1 MEPGEF
7 GQRPLPGHVSL
18 ITGGNGGIGYG
29 LAVGLLAAGA
39 DVAIAGRNEA
49 KTREAADRLRQ
60 RFPGRRVLEV
70 TADVSDDEQVTAMVE
85 RTVAQLGRVDSCF
98 ANAGLSSS
106 ARAVWELSADDWR
119 KVMSV
124 NLDGAFYTLR
134 TAAKHMVDRG
144 GGGAL
149 VAVSSTSAVH
159 GAPFQPH
166 YATAKT
172 ALLGLVRSMAVALAR
187 HQVRVNSLLPGW
199 TKTELLA
206 AALKNDKFGENT
218 ISRTPVRRHAEPEEF
233 AAVAAFLADPT
244 ITFHTGDAMVMDGG
258 YTIF

>member
-1 MEPGEF
+1 MGHAELSRRG
-7 GQRPLPGHVSL
+7 LPGHVSL

-29 LAVGLLAAGA
+29 LAVGLLTAGA
-39 DVAIAGRNEA
+39 DVAVNGRNEE
-49 KTREAADRLRQ
+49 KTKEAVERLRG
-60 RFPGRRVLEV
+60 RFPGQRVIGV
-70 TADVSDDEQVTAMVE
+70 VGDVSDDEQVTSMVE
-85 RTVAQLGRVDSCF
+85 RVVGELGRVDSCF
-98 ANAGLSSS
+98 ANAGLSRST
-106 ARAVWELSADDWR
+106 RAVWELSAEDWR
-119 KVMSV
+119 TVMAV

-159 GAPFQPH
+159 GAPNQPH

-199 TKTELLA
+199 TETDLLA
-206 AALKNDKFGENT
+206 PALENEKFVANT
-218 ISRTPVRRHAEPEEF
+218 LSRTPVRRHADPEEF
-233 AAVAAFLADPT
+233 AAVAAFLADPSM
-244 ITFHTGDAMVMDGG
+244 TFHTGDSIVMDGG